1 MCMYVFEV
9 CVCVSV
15 CVCMCEH
22 NMARVH
28 VCEETKVHSSM

>member
-1 MCMYVFEV
+1 M
-9 CVCVSV
+9 CVSV